1 ASALPLAVLSYLAM
15 LAGVLV
21 MGGFIH
27 WMARTYHANPTL
39 RQCVMFAAY
48 TATPLFIAGLAAL
61 YPSLWLG
68 LIVGTAAVAYTAYL
82 LYVGLPTFMSIHP
95 DEGFLFSSSVLAV
108 GLVVLVAMLAVS
120 VVLWGMG
127 IGPVYT
133 LCPQRAPGTT
143 PAHALIMARPDC
155 HE

>member
-1 ASALPLAVLSYLAM
+1 
-15 LAGVLV
+15 
-21 MGGFIH
+21 
-27 WMARTYHANPTL
+27 MARTYHANPTL

-48 TATPLFIAGLAAL
+48 TATPLFIAGLSAL

-68 LIVGTAAVAYTAYL
+68 MIIGTAAVAYTAYL
-82 LYVGLPTFMSIHP
+82 LYVGLPTFMDIHP

-127 IGPVYT
+127 IGPIYT
-133 LCPQRAPGTT
+133 L
-143 PAHALIMARPDC
+143 
-155 HE
+155 